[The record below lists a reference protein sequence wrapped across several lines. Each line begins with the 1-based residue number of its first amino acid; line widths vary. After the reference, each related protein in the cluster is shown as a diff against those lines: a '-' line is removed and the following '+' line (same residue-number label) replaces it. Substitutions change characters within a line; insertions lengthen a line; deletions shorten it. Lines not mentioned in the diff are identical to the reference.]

1 MNTILAILSIFLFF
15 TGTYE
20 ESDADRAL
28 RENGGTVAVYEVQ
41 ASECD
46 EAFDDGEVMMD
57 AAREVFLSRLLGLS
71 YSDADVEILKNNR
84 LKVIMPRVD
93 SIDSVASALQS
104 NAMLEFLDSSGNVFM
119 NSKHISSAEATYENI
134 GSGIANEYCVV
145 VEFTQEGKE
154 LFSKA
159 TAEAA
164 SRSDTGENYIDI
176 VLDGYIIS
184 RASVQQK
191 IVSDTVMISGGFSM
205 KSAIELATLINSS
218 KIPMEFVLVE
228 YDFFEPSDSE

>member
-41 ASECD
+41 TSECD
-46 EAFDDGEVMMD
+46 EAFDGEVMMD
-57 AAREVFLSRLLGLS
+57 AAREVFLSRLLNLS

-84 LKVIMPRVD
+84 LKVIMPKVD

-134 GSGIANEYCVV
+134 GSGIANEYYVV

-184 RASVQQK
+184 HASVQQK